1 MEKEDKDRKKEYS
14 RKREH
19 RWERNNSR
27 NIRSKAN
34 TKCPVGYFLVNIL
47 QPVGFCSTVVTSP
60 HKMGS
65 ANTPPLK
72 TYRSGFCN
80 SLFLLSVRARSF
92 RICLS
97 FQRGRPADPF
107 YCDLT
112 AFMGVWIYLPYLLS
126 PSYLSCVLCGG
137 SWDSGSR
144 QHARDWGE
152 ELRTDVP
159 PSSDL
164 SGDRRDEKIPSEMNG
179 AIHTSQSCCFRLHLC
194 LKQYSSPPWILT
206 QLRISDRDE

>member
-1 MEKEDKDRKKEYS
+1 MTEFYFVAIQGKCHLNKEEDTQGTETLFKKLLLLFKKKKKANVDVQTRAVEQERTKLGEQQEVEKEDKDRKKEYS

-112 AFMGVWIYLPYLLS
+112 AFMGV
-126 PSYLSCVLCGG
+126 
-137 SWDSGSR
+137 
-144 QHARDWGE
+144 
-152 ELRTDVP
+152 
-159 PSSDL
+159 
-164 SGDRRDEKIPSEMNG
+164 
-179 AIHTSQSCCFRLHLC
+179 
-194 LKQYSSPPWILT
+194 
-206 QLRISDRDE
+206 